1 MLLII
6 TWVSGVGVCQC
17 KGDPQLTLGCPLSPL
32 VFQQQQQHQQ
42 NQQHQQQQQMY
53 IAQVLQD
60 PNSDE
65 PGGGSGGEEDRGSS
79 QDEEMLNGGN
89 SINEA
94 DFQSGE
100 DSLIANEVRQ

>member
-1 MLLII
+1 
-6 TWVSGVGVCQC
+6 
-17 KGDPQLTLGCPLSPL
+17 
-32 VFQQQQQHQQ
+32 
-42 NQQHQQQQQMY
+42 MY

-65 PGGGSGGEEDRGSS
+65 PGGASSEEDRGSS

-89 SINEA
+89 GINEA

-100 DSLIANEVRQ
+100 DSLIANEVHQ